1 MMKIIK
7 DNIVLIGLSLL
18 SLVLIGWLITHNKKI
33 NHAPTLVPQ
42 VNVTSVVQKDMPLIL
57 ELAGNTLAYQ
67 TVQVKSLVSGQLINI
82 NFREGQNIKTN
93 DLLFKIDSREFEYQL
108 QASEAALL
116 RDQAQLENAE
126 KEEQRYRD
134 LFAKK
139 AVSQEQYLQMLTNRN
154 VLKATIAADE
164 AMIKTAQLQ
173 IEYSNILSP
182 INGKVGE
189 SNFDIGNLIQANPT
203 TPMVSINTISPIY
216 VSFSVPEQYLNAL
229 RNAEDANNLPVTIK
243 TSSGEEIKDG
253 KIVFIDNMIDTTT
266 GTIKLKALF
275 PNVEEVLWPGQFV
288 KIYLNVRSKKD
299 ALIVPKKAVQINQ
312 EGSYVFVIKEDNK
325 AEIRK
330 IKIDFSNDNYSVV
343 SEGIQK
349 GDKIVVDGQ
358 LRLTNG
364 IEVISKVIQ
373 EES

>member
-139 AVSQEQYLQMLTNRN
+139 AVSQEQYLQMLTNMN
-154 VLKATIAADE
+154 VLKATIAADK

-173 IEYSNILSP
+173 IEYAKILSP
-182 INGKVGE
+182 INGKAGE
-189 SNFDIGNLIQANPT
+189 SNFDIGNLIQANST

-229 RNAEDANNLPVTIK
+229 RNAEDANNLPVIIK

-358 LRLTNG
+358 LRLTHG
-364 IEVISKVIQ
+364 TEVIPKVIQ
-373 EES
+373 EGS